1 MNAIE
6 LAEKLI
12 TTLGVLPC
20 VISDWGNCA
29 TAYEQKKYNLTKDIQ
44 MANDAVYEAS
54 TMIRQQQ
61 SEIESL
67 KLHIQGLLAS
77 IDLGE
82 KYMARKNPV
91 ETLESVGAILR
102 KANEK

>member
-12 TTLGVLPC
+12 TTLRVLPC

-54 TMIRQQQ
+54 TMLRQQQ
-61 SEIESL
+61 AEIEVL
-67 KLHIQGLLAS
+67 KEKIKWLEGKELL
-77 IDLGE
+77 
-82 KYMARKNPV
+82 R
-91 ETLESVGAILR
+91 
-102 KANEK
+102 NE